1 MRKKKLKIEKGD
13 ERDLEVE
20 RLINEELI
28 DMETGQPVVE
38 VDFRKSVKKKKK
50 LSLEDEPIYFV
61 RS

>member
-38 VDFRKSVKKKKK
+38 IDFRKSIKKKKK
-50 LSLEDEPIYFV
+50 LSLEDEPIYLV

>member
-38 VDFRKSVKKKKK
+38 VDFRKSVKKKKNS
-50 LSLEDEPIYFV
+50 SLEDEPIYFV

>member
-38 VDFRKSVKKKKK
+38 IDFRKSVKKKKK

>member
-1 MRKKKLKIEKGD
+1 MRKKKLKMEKGD
-13 ERDLEVE
+13 EKDLEVE

-38 VDFRKSVKKKKK
+38 IDFRKSVKKKKK